1 MENIKREKIT
11 SNLITVSRKTIED
24 VVEEIQK
31 DRTAL
36 VIELGKNKN
45 ESGNYDITQN
55 LKYLADDME
64 SWADVLNEL
73 TYYHWVFA
81 TKKHRKDTDE

>member
-11 SNLITVSRKTIED
+11 SNLITVRRKTIED

-36 VIELGKNKN
+36 VSELGKNKN
-45 ESGNYDITQN
+45 ELGNYDITQN

-81 TKKHRKDTDE
+81 TRKKGEE

>member
-24 VVEEIQK
+24 VVQKIQD

-36 VIELGKNKN
+36 IVELGKN
-45 ESGNYDITQN
+45 ESGNYDMTQN
-55 LKYLADDME
+55 LRKLSDDME

-81 TKKHRKDTDE
+81 TRKKGEE

>member
-81 TKKHRKDTDE
+81 TRKKGEE

>member
-24 VVEEIQK
+24 VAEEIQK

-45 ESGNYDITQN
+45 ELGNYDITQN
-55 LKYLADDME
+55 LKDLADDME

-81 TKKHRKDTDE
+81 TRKKGEE

>member
-11 SNLITVSRKTIED
+11 SNLITVRRKTIED
-24 VVEEIQK
+24 VVQKIQD

-36 VIELGKNKN
+36 IIELGKN
-45 ESGNYDITQN
+45 ESGNYDMTQN
-55 LKYLADDME
+55 LRKLSDDME

-81 TKKHRKDTDE
+81 TRKKGEE

>member
-1 MENIKREKIT
+1 MSEIERTKIT
-11 SNLITVSRKTIED
+11 DKFIHARRKTIED
-24 VVEEIQK
+24 VVQKIQD

-36 VIELGKNKN
+36 IIELGKN
-45 ESGNYDITQN
+45 EQGNYDMTQN
-55 LKYLADDME
+55 LKKLADDME

-81 TKKHRKDTDE
+81 TRKKGEE

>member
-24 VVEEIQK
+24 VVQKIQD

-36 VIELGKNKN
+36 IIELGKN
-45 ESGNYDITQN
+45 ESGNYDMTQN
-55 LKYLADDME
+55 LRKLSDDME

-81 TKKHRKDTDE
+81 TRKKGEE

>member
-1 MENIKREKIT
+1 MEKNIKREKIT
-11 SNLITVSRKTIED
+11 SNLITVRRKTIED
-24 VVEEIQK
+24 VVQKIQD

-36 VIELGKNKN
+36 VSELGKN
-45 ESGNYDITQN
+45 EQGNYDTAQS
-55 LKYLADDME
+55 LKKLVDDME

-81 TKKHRKDTDE
+81 TKKKGEE